1 MSERERLRRAQLEF
15 AAHIRDPE
23 HAPPPAGI
31 EDRRLNI
38 YRELFYNN
46 LRDLLGRSFPVIRR
60 ILGDEGWSRMVRDWL
75 VQHRARTPLF
85 LELPREFL
93 GYLED
98 ERDAP
103 DDPPFL
109 AELAHYE
116 WVELALSIDERDC
129 DDSGIDRDG
138 DLLGGHP
145 VLSPLAWS
153 LAYTWPV
160 HRISPEFQPA
170 EPPAE
175 PTRLVVYRDRADEI
189 GFLEINPVTARLL
202 ELLERA
208 VGASSGRDC
217 LLQIATELGHPS
229 PDTVVAAGAAILEDL
244 RARDVILGV
253 REETVAQSTAG
264 AAR

>member
-1 MSERERLRRAQLEF
+1 MSERERLRRLQLEF

-60 ILGDEGWSRMVRDWL
+60 LLGEDGWSRMVRDWL
-75 VQHRARTPLF
+75 VRHRAQTPLF

-93 GYLED
+93 RYLED

-103 DDPPFL
+103 GDPPFL

-129 DDSGIDRDG
+129 DDSDIDRDG
-138 DLLGGHP
+138 DLLAGHP

-202 ELLERA
+202 ELLDRA

-217 LLQIATELGHPS
+217 LLQIATELGHPA